1 MIKLILQGMAVGIA
15 NILPGVSGGTML
27 LSIGLYDKLIHHITH
42 LKTDFKEGLR
52 LLLPILTGA
61 VLAILLFSKLF
72 SYLFA
77 TYPVPT
83 AFGFCGLIAGG
94 LPAIWE
100 KVKGQSVSI
109 GRIIPFVIFFVLV
122 ILFAVIGEESAASV
136 TLSFSPWS
144 MLKLFGIGIIAAATM
159 VIPGISGSMV
169 LMLLGYYTV
178 ILSAI
183 NKCIDAFLAFDI
195 SMLFQTSL
203 ILAPFGIGV
212 LIGVFAIAKFIE
224 YLFEKA
230 QIHAYYAILGLI
242 CASPIAILLQVDYSN
257 TTAGSLFTG
266 AICFIIGWIATG
278 KLGEKHQ

>member
-1 MIKLILQGMAVGIA
+1 MLKMILQGMAVGIA

-27 LSIGLYDKLIHHITH
+27 LSMGLYDKLIYHITH
-42 LKTDFKEGLR
+42 LKTAFKEGLR

-72 SYLFA
+72 TYLFA
-77 TYPVPT
+77 AYPVPT

-94 LPAIWE
+94 LPAVWE

-212 LIGVFAIAKFIE
+212 LIGIFAIAKFIE

-257 TTAGSLFTG
+257 TTAGSLLTG